1 MRPDEERH
9 STATQPVPMLW
20 QTSSSRLILTV
31 GACAAGP
38 MNALVHSLVENR
50 SILFCTWRGGGK
62 KKKANSM
69 YSKKKEEEDVGFFFF
84 FSYTYEPLQGVPLSP
99 HSPCIYTRLMVI
111 REKRRRPRL
120 YGGETSR

>member
-1 MRPDEERH
+1 MRNA
-9 STATQPVPMLW
+9 TAQPHNLPMLW

-50 SILFCTWRGGGK
+50 SILFCTWRGEK

-69 YSKKKEEEDVGFFFF
+69 HSKKKEEEDVGFFFSF
-84 FSYTYEPLQGVPLSP
+84 LTHTSPFKGSLSLPIVLVYTHG
-99 HSPCIYTRLMVI
+99 
-111 REKRRRPRL
+111 
-120 YGGETSR
+120 